1 MDINKAIKPIKSI
14 KPIPVELNEITDRR
28 LKDAAKR
35 SGRLVRHEAMI
46 RLAHSLKHIPVI
58 DEVYW
63 EILQEDKQK

>member
-1 MDINKAIKPIKSI
+1 MMDMNKVI

-46 RLAHSLKHIPVI
+46 RLAHSLKHVNKI
-58 DEVYW
+58 DEAYW
-63 EILQEDKQK
+63 EILQEEQSTQN

>member
-1 MDINKAIKPIKSI
+1 MKGLNKGI
-14 KPIPVELNEITDRR
+14 KPIPVELNEITERR

-46 RLAHSLKHIPVI
+46 RLAHSLKHNPVI

-63 EILQEDKQK
+63 EILQEEDSAHKDNI